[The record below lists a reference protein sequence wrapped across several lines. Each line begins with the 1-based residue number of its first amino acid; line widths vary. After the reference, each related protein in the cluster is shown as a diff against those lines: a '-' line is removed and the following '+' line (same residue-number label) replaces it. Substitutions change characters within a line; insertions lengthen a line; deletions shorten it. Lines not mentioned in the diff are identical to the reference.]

1 VIGKPSSVSLTIA
14 ADGAVTATLNGWN
27 LKTSLPMAGAMNGR
41 AADNR
46 IDLEGRWAPGLRVGG
61 HWTRKQ

>member
-1 VIGKPSSVSLTIA
+1 
-14 ADGAVTATLNGWN
+14 
-27 LKTSLPMAGAMNGR
+27 MAGAMNGR

-46 IDLEGRWAPGLRVGG
+46 INLEGRWAPGLRVAG